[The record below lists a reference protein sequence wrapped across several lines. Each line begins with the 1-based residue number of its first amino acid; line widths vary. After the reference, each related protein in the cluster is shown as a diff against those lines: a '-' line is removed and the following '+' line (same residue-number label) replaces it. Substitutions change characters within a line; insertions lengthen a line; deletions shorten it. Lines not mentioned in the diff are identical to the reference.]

1 MSIVRVGLWGGLV
14 ALVATSILLYPQL
27 PDMIPRSIDAN
38 GRAGGLIARSPLTWG
53 FPIAMCLV
61 VALVIEVIRAKLP
74 TRPDLFNF
82 PGKEQLLRL
91 PAEYRGEAITQMQL
105 FMDITNAQMLVV
117 FALVQWMMWRG
128 AHGQR
133 SEALTI
139 ALLILPVM
147 LLVGMGLLLSRLQ
160 EAVERAQRRYD
171 SRRNPLD
178 AQQLHG

>member
-1 MSIVRVGLWGGLV
+1 MSIIRLGVLGGLV

-38 GRAGGLIARSPLTWG
+38 GRAGGMIARSPFSWG
-53 FPIAMCLV
+53 FPIAICIS
-61 VALVIEVIRAKLP
+61 VALVVEVIRAKLP

-91 PAEYRGEAITQMQL
+91 PAEYHGEVVSQMQL

-117 FALVQWMMWRG
+117 FALVQWMLWRG

-139 ALLILPVM
+139 ALLVLPVL

-160 EAVERAQRRYD
+160 EAVDRAQRRYD
-171 SRRNPLD
+171 SRRNPLNTD
-178 AQQLHG
+178 

>member
-1 MSIVRVGLWGGLV
+1 MSIIRLGVLGGLV

-38 GRAGGLIARSPLTWG
+38 GRAGGMIARSPFSWG
-53 FPIAMCLV
+53 FPIAICIS
-61 VALVIEVIRAKLP
+61 VALVVEVIRAKLP

-91 PAEYRGEAITQMQL
+91 PAEYRGEVVTQMQL

-117 FALVQWMMWRG
+117 FALVQWMLWRG

-139 ALLILPVM
+139 ALLVLPVL

-160 EAVERAQRRYD
+160 EAVDRAQRRYD
-171 SRRNPLD
+171 SRRNPLNTD
-178 AQQLHG
+178 